1 MFSSSGASFLSGRGG
16 AGGGRGH
23 CMGGISV
30 DGGEVSK
37 KTIGWRGALP
47 MHPHTMGNPV
57 HECLNRLKHCYLH
70 MANLSL
76 FLMSICSGYHSF
88 STKAK
93 FSAGLTFLTQILRY
107 CYMNDSLCQFSL
119 VSFNYFDWR
128 VIKDYWF
135 QSETSYE
142 VQLKY
147 GVSRNLHLSKD

>member
-1 MFSSSGASFLSGRGG
+1 MKSRIFSMSCNLLAKSINQVKPYFLTNCFTFLTKFWTLTFSWWICRIFFSRNHFLEGSFTFQWWRRGMFSSSGASFLSGRGG

-88 STKAK
+88 ST
-93 FSAGLTFLTQILRY
+93 
-107 CYMNDSLCQFSL
+107 
-119 VSFNYFDWR
+119 
-128 VIKDYWF
+128 
-135 QSETSYE
+135 
-142 VQLKY
+142 
-147 GVSRNLHLSKD
+147 

>member
-1 MFSSSGASFLSGRGG
+1 MVERGDVFQFRG
-16 AGGGRGH
+16 FIFKWEEGGGGGGH
-23 CMGGISV
+23 RMGGISV

-88 STKAK
+88 ST
-93 FSAGLTFLTQILRY
+93 
-107 CYMNDSLCQFSL
+107 
-119 VSFNYFDWR
+119 
-128 VIKDYWF
+128 
-135 QSETSYE
+135 
-142 VQLKY
+142 
-147 GVSRNLHLSKD
+147 